1 MQEIFITAE
10 KEGWCSPGVLN
21 PSYKMT
27 IRDTEDI
34 YVAVVWS
41 EFWEQAWPK
50 VCEAHTRTHAQSA
63 YWCTHHTLPACVTQA
78 EEYFTKKRQEDHI
91 RQRERDRQERLRL
104 RRQRHKFT
112 EGSVFGESDTDA
124 EASVGG
130 EDSLVALARG
140 EFKGAEGL
148 VGGSHGSGRWGADSS
163 SNDRSRSASNASSA
177 DTTLDDDSTESESDD
192 SDEELPP
199 DPFWRQTKG
208 GVWRMLAAF
217 KDPYVR
223 AVGGNVPA
231 STCDRVSL
239 RVRPCVCPCVC
250 CAINR
255 YGTIAH
261 KNVKGLFRE
270 CLCKDGFGNERVCV
284 PPQPGYACKRTC
296 RIVKS
301 YVVSVALYNL
311 REKRRKQKK
320 VSVCRWVG
328 L

>member
-1 MQEIFITAE
+1 MASDWVGRVQEIFITAE
-10 KEGWCSPGVLN
+10 QEGWCSPGVLN

-50 VCEAHTRTHAQSA
+50 VCEAHTHTRTERVLVHSPHVA
-63 YWCTHHTLPACVTQA
+63 CTHHTLPACVTQA

-130 EDSLVALARG
+130 EDSLAALARG

-163 SNDRSRSASNASSA
+163 STDRSRSASNASSA

-231 STCDRVSL
+231 STRDRVSRGTL
-239 RVRPCVCPCVC
+239 RVRPCVCPVLCDKQIRNDRAQECERLVPRMPMQGRLRQRTGVRTTSARLC
-250 CAINR
+250 MQ
-255 YGTIAH
+255 AH
-261 KNVKGLFRE
+261 MPHRQV
-270 CLCKDGFGNERVCV
+270 
-284 PPQPGYACKRTC
+284 
-296 RIVKS
+296 
-301 YVVSVALYNL
+301 L
-311 REKRRKQKK
+311 RRQRGAVQ
-320 VSVCRWVG
+320 
-328 L
+328 LA

>member
-10 KEGWCSPGVLN
+10 QEGWCSPGVLN

-41 EFWEQAWPK
+41 DFWEQAWPK

-63 YWCTHHTLPACVTQA
+63 YWFTTRCLRVTQA

-130 EDSLVALARG
+130 EDSLAALARG

-148 VGGSHGSGRWGADSS
+148 AGGSHGSGRWGADSS

-223 AVGGNVPA
+223 AVGGNVQAPVTVCRA
-231 STCDRVSL
+231 VRCVPV
-239 RVRPCVCPCVC
+239 RVRG
-250 CAINR
+250 ALNR